1 MNWNKAKTRLILMLS
16 LLSVAATALAQSSTP
31 TRNDALFQKA
41 ESLSAGNV
49 AGALAAF
56 ELIMQQ
62 SAETDRRVFGRA
74 TGEYWDLIHK
84 QNNYPRAYDFF
95 SQLAAAH
102 PESADV
108 LGSQGSAIGG
118 YLGWLEVNGLA
129 QLADKQFLAMLDTRA
144 HDAFEKA
151 LKLDPENFGAL
162 FGYAIFESYQ
172 PEGKARS
179 RELFAQLDALR
190 AGHPYYPWS
199 YVDQMKKQRLGN

>member
-1 MNWNKAKTRLILMLS
+1 
-16 LLSVAATALAQSSTP
+16 
-31 TRNDALFQKA
+31 
-41 ESLSAGNV
+41 
-49 AGALAAF
+49 
-56 ELIMQQ
+56 
-62 SAETDRRVFGRA
+62 
-74 TGEYWDLIHK
+74 
-84 QNNYPRAYDFF
+84 
-95 SQLAAAH
+95 
-102 PESADV
+102 
-108 LGSQGSAIGG
+108 
-118 YLGWLEVNGLA
+118 
-129 QLADKQFLAMLDTRA
+129 MLDTRA

>member
-1 MNWNKAKTRLILMLS
+1 MKWTNAKLTIIL
-16 LLSVAATALAQSSTP
+16 ALASLPLAGAAQAQAN
-31 TRNDALFQKA
+31 NDALFQKA
-41 ESLSAGNV
+41 ESLSKSDI

-56 ELIMQQ
+56 ELLMQQ
-62 SAETDRRVFGRA
+62 SAESDRRIFGRA
-74 TGEYWDLIHK
+74 DGEYWDLIHK
-84 QNNYPRAYDFF
+84 ENNYPRAYDFF

-108 LGSQGSAIGG
+108 LGSEGSAIGG
-118 YLGWLEVNGLA
+118 YLGWLASNGLQ
-129 QLADKQFLAMLDTRA
+129 QLADHQFIAALDNKA

-162 FGYAIFESYQ
+162 FGYAIYESYK
-172 PEGKARS
+172 PDGKAHS
-179 RELFAQLDALR
+179 KELFAKLDMLR